1 MIKEKSLDL
10 FELQQ
15 LQKLIHWH
23 FLQEGGMTE
32 RIQRANVCEL
42 APQNGCLNPSVCLI
56 LMLPTTQIPQ
66 NTYAT
71 QTTSWGVLGGGAS
84 VSLFPALSSSAAIT
98 AFGPQDT

>member
-15 LQKLIHWH
+15 LLVNSLA

-42 APQNGCLNPSVCLI
+42 APQKGCLNPSVCN
-56 LMLPTTQIPQ
+56 MYLPTTQIPQ
-66 NTYAT
+66 NIRYMNHM
-71 QTTSWGVLGGGAS
+71 
-84 VSLFPALSSSAAIT
+84 
-98 AFGPQDT
+98 